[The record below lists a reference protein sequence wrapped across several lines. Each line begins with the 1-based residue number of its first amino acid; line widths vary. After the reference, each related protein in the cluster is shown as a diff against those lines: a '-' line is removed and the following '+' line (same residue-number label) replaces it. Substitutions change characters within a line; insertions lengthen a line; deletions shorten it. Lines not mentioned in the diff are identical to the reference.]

1 MELLAIAALAFLA
14 THLGVSATPLRGVLV
29 NSLGEG
35 PYQGLYSLVAVV
47 TLGLMIYAYGSVPHH
62 DYLWLPSQ
70 GLHLLA
76 MALMLLSSVLLAMG
90 LLSKNPTSVGMA
102 SAVKHEIA
110 GIFRITRHPVQWAF
124 LLWAISHVLANG
136 DVATIILAGTIGLV
150 SGLGMLA
157 IDARRRREVDADWQA
172 FYQSTSTMPFAALIA
187 GRTRLAL
194 GDLNW
199 VAFAAG
205 LALYAVFYWLH
216 GTIAGVPL
224 R

>member
-14 THLGVSATPLRGVLV
+14 THLGVSATPLRGLLV
-29 NSLGEG
+29 TSLGEG
-35 PYQGLYSLVAVV
+35 LYQALYSLVAVM
-47 TLGLMIYAYGSVPHH
+47 TLGLMIYAYALVPHH
-62 DYLWLPSQ
+62 DYLWHPSRA
-70 GLHLLA
+70 LHLLA
-76 MALMLLSSVLLAMG
+76 SGLMLVSSVLLAMG

-102 SAVKHEIA
+102 SAVRQEIA

-124 LLWAISHVLANG
+124 LLWAIAHVLANG
-136 DVATIILAGTIGLV
+136 DVATLILAGTIGLV
-150 SGLGMLA
+150 SGFGMLA
-157 IDARRRREVDADWQA
+157 IDARRRRGADADWQA
-172 FYQSTSTMPFAALIA
+172 FYQTTSLIPFAALLA

-199 VAFAAG
+199 LAFAAG
-205 LALYAVFYWLH
+205 LALYGAFYWLH

>member
-14 THLGVSATPLRGVLV
+14 THLGISSTPLRGVLV
-29 NSLGEG
+29 TSMGEG
-35 PYQGLYSLVAVV
+35 AYQGLYSLVAVV
-47 TLGLMIYAYGSVPHH
+47 TLGLMIYAYASVPHH
-62 DYLWLPSQ
+62 DYLWHPSR
-70 GLHLLA
+70 GLHLA
-76 MALMLLSSVLLAMG
+76 ASGLMLVSSVLLAMG

-102 SAVKHEIA
+102 SAVRQETA

-124 LLWAISHVLANG
+124 LLWAIAHGLANG
-136 DVATIILAGTIGLV
+136 DVATLILAGTIGLV

-157 IDARRRREVDADWQA
+157 IDARRRRGADADWQA
-172 FYQSTSTMPFAALIA
+172 FYQTTSAIPFAAVA
-187 GRTRLAL
+187 SGRARLAL

-205 LALYAVFYWLH
+205 LALYAAFYWFH

>member
-14 THLGVSATPLRGVLV
+14 THLGIASTPLRGALAK
-29 NSLGEG
+29 SLGEG
-35 PYQGLYSLVAVV
+35 PYQGLYSLVAVA
-47 TLGLMIYAYGSVPHH
+47 TLGLMIYAYALVPHH
-62 DYLWLPSQ
+62 DYLWYPSR

-76 MALMLLSSVLLAMG
+76 SVLMLVSSVLLAMG
-90 LLSKNPTSVGMA
+90 LLSRNPTSVGMA
-102 SAVKHEIA
+102 SAVRQEIA

-124 LLWAISHVLANG
+124 LLWAIAHVLANG
-136 DVATIILAGTIGLV
+136 DVATLILAGTIGLV

-157 IDARRRREVDADWQA
+157 IDVRRRRSADADWQA
-172 FYQSTSTMPFAALIA
+172 FYQTTSLIPFAALIA

-205 LALYAVFYWLH
+205 LVLYAAFYWFH

>member
-14 THLGVSATPLRGVLV
+14 THLGVSGTPLRGVLV

-35 PYQGLYSLVAVV
+35 LYQGLYSLVAVV
-47 TLGLMIYAYGSVPHH
+47 TLGLMIYAYALVPHH
-62 DYLWLPSQ
+62 DYLWHPSR

-76 MALMLLSSVLLAMG
+76 AALMLVSSVLLAMG

-102 SAVKHEIA
+102 SAVRQEIA

-124 LLWAISHVLANG
+124 LLWAIAHVLANG
-136 DVATIILAGTIGLV
+136 DVATLILAGTIGLV

-157 IDARRRREVDADWQA
+157 IDARRRRAPDTDWQA
-172 FYQSTSTMPFAALIA
+172 FYQSTSMIPFAALIA
-187 GRTRLAL
+187 GRARLAL

-205 LALYAVFYWLH
+205 LALYAAFYLLH
-216 GTIAGVPL
+216 GWIAGVPL

>member
-14 THLGVSATPLRGVLV
+14 THLGISSTPLRGVLV
-29 NSLGEG
+29 SSLGEG
-35 PYQGLYSLVAVV
+35 AYQGLYSLVAVV

-70 GLHLLA
+70 GLHLA
-76 MALMLLSSVLLAMG
+76 ASGLMLLSSVLLAMG
-90 LLSKNPTSVGMA
+90 LLSKNPTSVGMG
-102 SAVKHEIA
+102 SAVRQEIA

-136 DVATIILAGTIGLV
+136 DVATLILAGTIGLV

-157 IDARRRREVDADWQA
+157 IDARRRRGADADWQA
-172 FYQSTSTMPFAALIA
+172 FYQTTSTIPFAALLA

-199 VAFAAG
+199 VAFVAG
-205 LALYAVFYWLH
+205 LALYAAFYWAH